1 MVIEREAIKNLIAW
15 KNSNY
20 RKPLVV
26 QGARQVGKS
35 WTIRHFAKMS
45 FENYVEINFEREPE
59 MKDYFAKT
67 RDVKRIIQYLSL
79 TKSVAI
85 EPAKTLLF
93 FDEIQECNDALNS
106 LKYFQEDAPEY
117 FVVCAG
123 SLLGV
128 ALKRQ
133 GSSFPVGKVDFLTIY
148 PVSFKEYLKAS
159 DLSLFNQLESFISNE
174 EIPELLHSTLID
186 KYRSYHVC
194 GGMPEAVSR
203 FIEEGDSS
211 AVDYIINS
219 INTAYTADFS
229 KHISTADIPKVRL
242 IWTNLQEQLAKENK
256 KFKFALV
263 EKNARARDYEAAIE
277 WLQLAGL
284 VYKIYATE
292 TIRLPLNA
300 YRDNTAFKLYM
311 NDVGILR
318 VLFRLDSSIVT
329 DGDLLFREFKGILTE
344 NFVLTSLIRQFG
356 YEPVYWKSGNQA
368 EIEFVIAYKNRIIPI
383 EAKSSESVRSRSL
396 TEFRKKFQ
404 PVISL
409 RYSMKNLK
417 YDDGLLNI
425 PLYMA
430 DFTEQLLCRDSHFQ
444 CRK

>member
-1 MVIEREAIKNLIAW
+1 MNIERDAINDLVSW
-15 KNSNY
+15 KNNSY
-20 RKPLVV
+20 RKPLVL

-35 WTIRHFAKMS
+35 WILRFFAKNY

-59 MKDYFAKT
+59 IKDFFAKT
-67 RDVKRIIQYLSL
+67 KDVNRIIQYLQL

-85 EPAKTLLF
+85 EPTKTLIF

-148 PVSFKEYLKAS
+148 PVSFKEYLKAAEPS
-159 DLSLFNQLESFISNE
+159 LSAMLESISGID
-174 EIPELLHSTLID
+174 EIPELIHSKLID
-186 KYRSYHVC
+186 TYRSYHVC

-203 FIEEGDSS
+203 FIDTGDTK
-211 AVDYIINS
+211 AVDYIISS

-229 KHISTADIPKVRL
+229 KHIDATDIPKVRL
-242 IWTNLQEQLAKENK
+242 VWNNLQEQLAKENK
-256 KFKFALV
+256 KFKFALI

-277 WLQLAGL
+277 WLCLAGL
-284 VYKIYATE
+284 VHKIYATE
-292 TIRLPLNA
+292 TIKLPLNA
-300 YRDNTAFKLYM
+300 YRDDASFKLYL

-318 VLFRLDSSIVT
+318 VLFRLHPSIVT
-329 DGDLLFREFKGILTE
+329 EGDLLFKEFKGILTE
-344 NFVLTSLIRQFG
+344 NFVLLSLIRQFG

-368 EIEFVIAYKNRIIPI
+368 EIEFVIDFENKIIPI

-396 TEFRKKFQ
+396 TEYRKNNQ
-404 PVISL
+404 PKIAL

-417 YDDGLLNI
+417 LDDGLLNI

-430 DFTEQLLCRDSHFQ
+430 DYTEKLLNIVLQ
-444 CRK
+444 

>member
-1 MVIEREAIKNLIAW
+1 MNIQREAINELLKW
-15 KNSNY
+15 KNNPY
-20 RKPLVV
+20 RKPLVL

-35 WTIRHFAKMS
+35 WMLRYFAINY

-59 MKDYFAKT
+59 IKDFFAKT
-67 RDVKRIIQYLSL
+67 KDVKRIIQYLQI

-85 EPAKTLLF
+85 EPTKTLIF

-106 LKYFQEDAPEY
+106 LKYFQEDASEY

-148 PVSFKEYLKAS
+148 PVSFKEYIKAAEPT
-159 DLSLFNQLESFISNE
+159 LSSQLESITAIE
-174 EIPELLHSTLID
+174 EIPELLHSELTD
-186 KYRSYHVC
+186 KYRSYHIC

-203 FIEEGDSS
+203 FIDTGDTK
-211 AVDYIINS
+211 AIDYIINS

-229 KHISTADIPKVRL
+229 KHIDSSDIPRVRL
-242 IWTNLQEQLAKENK
+242 VWNNLQQQLAKENK
-256 KFKFALV
+256 KFKFALI

-277 WLQLAGL
+277 WLHLAGL
-284 VYKIYATE
+284 VHKIYATE
-292 TIRLPLNA
+292 TIKLPINA
-300 YRDNTAFKLYM
+300 YRDDSAFKLYL
-311 NDVGILR
+311 NDVGVLR
-318 VLFRLDSSIVT
+318 VLFRLHPSIVT
-329 DGDLLFREFKGILTE
+329 DGDLLFKEFKGILTE
-344 NFVLTSLIRQFG
+344 NFVLLSLIRQFG

-368 EIEFVIAYKNRIIPI
+368 EIEFVIDFENKIIPI

-396 TEFRKKFQ
+396 SEYRKKNQ
-404 PVISL
+404 PEIAI
-409 RYSMKNLK
+409 RYSMKNLRL
-417 YDDGLLNI
+417 DDGLLNI

-430 DFTEQLLCRDSHFQ
+430 DYTEKLLKIVLQ
-444 CRK
+444 